1 MATTNNT
8 TTRKDF
14 DFDAYNAVM
23 KGANAGLKLFLASQL
38 LGDVATT
45 AFRYRN
51 PLAQALMDTTE
62 ELEQFRKDW
71 KAIAEKS
78 MKQTQAK
85 EAVVQADTPVF
96 DANQFQPAIY

>member
-1 MATTNNT
+1 
-8 TTRKDF
+8 
-14 DFDAYNAVM
+14 M

-78 MKQTQAK
+78 IKQTQVNGHLP
-85 EAVVQADTPVF
+85 ELW
-96 DANQFQPAIY
+96 IYRLWKVENFNGEIKDGIYYSH

>member
-1 MATTNNT
+1 MATNNT

-23 KGANAGLKLFLASQL
+23 KGANAGLKLFLATQL

-51 PLAQALMDTTE
+51 PLAQELINTVD
-62 ELEQFRKDW
+62 ELETLRNQW
-71 KAIAEKS
+71 KTIAERALR
-78 MKQTQAK
+78 QTPVGQPAT
-85 EAVVQADTPVF
+85 QADTPVA
-96 DANQFQPAIY
+96 DRGEFQPAIY